1 MNIQEYIINDV
12 KPLQV
17 TDEVTVSQNIFSQL
31 TYSHLPVME
40 DNVYIGC
47 VSENDAHCFETGCTL
62 KDVKYA
68 LDTFYVKTDTHWLD
82 VLEAFAQHDCN
93 VMPVLDDNN
102 RYLGYYE
109 LKDILQLFNDSPFL
123 YESGAVIVIEKG
135 TTDYS
140 FSEIT
145 QIIESNDSKLYGCF
159 ISGYNDHLTQIT
171 VKVSAENVNQVLQ
184 TFRRYSYEVISAAE
198 EDTYLDNLKERS
210 DYLNKYL
217 NM

>member
-1 MNIQEYIINDV
+1 MDIQEYIINDV
-12 KPLQV
+12 KPLQI
-17 TDEVTVSQNIFSQL
+17 TDAVTVSQNIFSQL
-31 TYSHLPVME
+31 TYSHLAIME
-40 DNVYIGC
+40 NDVYVGC
-47 VSENDAHCFETGCTL
+47 LSENDAHCFESDCAI

-68 LDTFYVKTDTHWLD
+68 LNTFFVKTDTHWLD

-102 RYLGYYE
+102 KYLGYYE

-123 YESGAVIVIEKG
+123 YESGAVIVLEKG
-135 TTDYS
+135 TADYS

-145 QIIESNDSKLYGCF
+145 QIVESNDSKLFGCF
-159 ISGYNDHLTQIT
+159 ISNYKEHMTQIT
-171 VKVSAENVNQVLQ
+171 VKVNPANVNQMLQ
-184 TFRRYSYEVISAAE
+184 TFRRYSYEVVSAAE
-198 EDTYLDNLKERS
+198 EDSYLDNLKERS

>member
-1 MNIQEYIINDV
+1 MNIAEYIINDV

-17 TDEVTVSQNIFSQL
+17 TDEINVAQNIFSQL

-40 DNVYIGC
+40 KDVYIGC
-47 VSENDAHCFETGCTL
+47 MSENDAHCFEAHQTL
-62 KDVKYA
+62 QDIKYA
-68 LDTFYVKTDTHWLD
+68 LDTFYVKIDTHWLD
-82 VLEAFAQHDCN
+82 VLEGFAQHDCN
-93 VMPVLDDNN
+93 IMPVLNEEN
-102 RYLGYYE
+102 KYLGYFE

-123 YESGAVIVIEKG
+123 YESGAVIVVEKG

-145 QIIESNDSKLYGCF
+145 QIVESNDSNLYGCF
-159 ISGYNDHLTQIT
+159 ISNYKDHLTQIT
-171 VKVSAENVNQVLQ
+171 IKISPENVNQVLQ
-184 TFRRYSYEVISAAE
+184 TFRRYSYTVVSAAQ
-198 EDTYLDNLKERS
+198 EDSYLDNLKERS

>member
-1 MNIQEYIINDV
+1 MDINEYIINDV
-12 KPLQV
+12 KPLQI
-17 TDEVTVSQNIFSQL
+17 TDAITVSQNIFSQM

-40 DNVYIGC
+40 NDAYIGC
-47 VSENDAHCFETGCTL
+47 VSENDAHCFESDCTL

-68 LDTFYVKTDTHWLD
+68 LDSFYVKTDTHWLD

-93 VMPVLDDNN
+93 VMPVLDEKNK
-102 RYLGYYE
+102 YLGYYE

-123 YESGAVIVIEKG
+123 YESGAVIVLEKG
-135 TTDYS
+135 TGDYS

-145 QIIESNDSKLYGCF
+145 QIVETNESKLFGCF
-159 ISGYNDHLTQIT
+159 ISGYNEHMTQIT
-171 VKVSAENVNQVLQ
+171 IKVSASNVNQVLQ
-184 TFRRYSYEVISAAE
+184 TFRRYNYQVISAAQ
-198 EDTYLDNLKERS
+198 EDSYLDNLKERS

>member
-17 TDEVTVSQNIFSQL
+17 SDAVTVSQNIFSQL

-40 DNVYIGC
+40 GETYIGC
-47 VSENDAHCFETGCTL
+47 VSETDAHCFETGCTI

-68 LDTFYVKTDTHWLD
+68 LDTFFVKIDTHWLD

-93 VMPVLDDNN
+93 VMPVLDEENK
-102 RYLGYYE
+102 YLGYYE

-123 YESGAVIVIEKG
+123 YESGAVIVLEKG

-145 QIIESNDSKLYGCF
+145 QIVESNDSNLYGCF
-159 ISGYNDHLTQIT
+159 ISNYKDHLTQIT
-171 VKVSAENVNQVLQ
+171 IKVSPENINQILQ
-184 TFRRYSYEVISAAE
+184 TFRRYSYEVVSAAE
-198 EDTYLDNLKERS
+198 EDSYLDNLKERS

-217 NM
+217 NI

>member
-1 MNIQEYIINDV
+1 MNILEYIINDV

-17 TDEVTVSQNIFSQL
+17 TDAVTVSQNIFTQL

-40 DNVYIGC
+40 NGAFIGC
-47 VSENDAHCFETGCTL
+47 ISENDAHCFESDCVL
-62 KDVKYA
+62 KDIKYA
-68 LDTFYVKTDTHWLD
+68 LDSFYVNTDTHWLD

-93 VMPVLDDNN
+93 IMPVLDLENT
-102 RYLGYYE
+102 YLGYFE

-123 YESGAVIVIEKG
+123 FESGAVIVIEKG

-145 QIIESNDSKLYGCF
+145 QIVETNDSKLYGCF
-159 ISGYNDHLTQIT
+159 ISNYKDHLTQIT
-171 VKVSAENVNQVLQ
+171 IKVSPENVNQVLQ
-184 TFRRYSYEVISAAE
+184 TFRRYSYTVVSAAE
-198 EDTYLDNLKERS
+198 EDSYLDNLKERS